1 MRESSPQKSS
11 ISMTVIRK
19 VADAEGVEPL
29 KLESALYNAIDNDAL
44 EVLCA
49 SMAEGVITFEYSGYE
64 VTVTSEGEVTVTDAQ

>member
-1 MRESSPQKSS
+1 
-11 ISMTVIRK
+11 MTVIRK